1 MAKDKI
7 QAGEIT
13 WRESRLRIMRSNA
26 TETFEK
32 SWREK
37 TVKIQKAHLAIM
49 DSCPLRLNI
58 SGVLYLVK
66 AVSAILYH

>member
-37 TVKIQKAHLAIM
+37 TRENTKG
-49 DSCPLRLNI
+49 PLSDNGFLSSEIEYKRRI
-58 SGVLYLVK
+58 VLG
-66 AVSAILYH
+66 